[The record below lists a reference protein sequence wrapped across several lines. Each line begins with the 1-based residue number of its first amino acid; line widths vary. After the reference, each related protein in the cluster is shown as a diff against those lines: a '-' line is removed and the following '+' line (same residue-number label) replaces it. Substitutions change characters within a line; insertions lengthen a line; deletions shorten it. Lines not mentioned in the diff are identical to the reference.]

1 MAKTPTQ
8 SKDPKQ
14 ADLIEKIE
22 VTAGSEQVEN
32 EAITTEEVDPLQAGI
47 EEPEVVED
55 ASVALQKQVNA
66 LKKSEEI
73 QKGRAE
79 RFRQEAERANQVAQ
93 DRGSEV
99 AKVQKEAV
107 QSQLDAVSTALGAAQ
122 SESESAKRD
131 IKTAISNGDPDAQA
145 DAYERLATARANISK
160 LEDGKFE
167 LEARIKSPPKTE
179 EPAPQQ
185 QNVLPQRIQ
194 GWLQRHPE
202 YTRDPRKYDKLRA
215 LHWDVIDEGHDFD
228 SEGYL
233 ESMET
238 KLGMRQVETDD
249 EPVVTQQR
257 QPQQRT
263 SIVSAP
269 VSREAPSTAQNGR
282 NNGEIKLTVAQ
293 REAAKIAGVTE
304 KVYAEQL
311 QKISKMKANGTYGD
325 RQ

>member
-1 MAKTPTQ
+1 MAKTPVQT
-8 SKDPKQ
+8 KDPKQ
-14 ADLIEKIE
+14 TDLIDKIE
-22 VTAGSEQVEN
+22 AVTEQTEN
-32 EAITTEEVDPLQAGI
+32 EAITLPEPDALQAEV

-55 ASVALQKQVNA
+55 ASVALQKQITA

-79 RFRQEAERANQVAQ
+79 RFRQDAEKANQRIKEQ
-93 DRGSEV
+93 GSEV
-99 AKVQKEAV
+99 AKVQKEAF

-131 IKTAISNGDPDAQA
+131 IKTAINNGDPDAQA

-167 LEARIKSPPKTE
+167 LEARIKNPPKVE
-179 EPAPQQ
+179 EPVTQQ
-185 QNVLPQRIQ
+185 QNALPQRVQ
-194 GWLQRHPE
+194 RWLQAHPE
-202 YTRDPRKYDKLRA
+202 YITDPRKNDRIRS
-215 LHWDVIDEGHDFD
+215 LHWEVVDEGHDFD

-238 KLGMRQVETDD
+238 KLGMREAQTDD

-269 VSREAPSTAQNGR
+269 VSREAPSTANISR
-282 NNGEIKLTVAQ
+282 NNGEIKLSLAQ

-311 QKISKMKANGTYGD
+311 SKISKMKANGTYGD